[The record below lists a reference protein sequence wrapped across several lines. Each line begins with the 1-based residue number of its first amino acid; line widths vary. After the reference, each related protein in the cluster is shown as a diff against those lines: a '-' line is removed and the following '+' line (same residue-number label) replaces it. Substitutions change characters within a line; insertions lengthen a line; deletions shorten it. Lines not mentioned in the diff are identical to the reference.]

1 MSRLAEPVKAMF
13 ALVDVNNF
21 YVSCERAFE
30 PRLHNVPMVVLSNND
45 GCAVARSQEVKDL
58 GIKMG
63 QPWFKMKDLAKQHGI
78 IAFSSNYALYGDMS
92 NRATGVLRQFCPDI
106 EVYSIDESFLQVQGL
121 AQLYGGHHNMGQSI
135 KERVLQWTGLP
146 VCVGFGQTKTLAKF
160 ANHLAKKNPVFAG
173 VCDLS
178 SFDTQTLSH
187 WMGEYAVTEVWGV
200 GRRIGERLKNLGVTS
215 VLDLAR
221 IEPKILRNQ
230 FGVVLERTA
239 HELRGT
245 SCLALADVIPDK
257 QQIMSSRSFGKPVQT
272 LYELTESVSWHVAA
286 ASEKL
291 RRQRAYAGAIY
302 VFIQTNQ
309 FREDQKQY
317 NAGLVMSMPEP
328 TSDTL
333 ELTKHAISVL
343 KRLYR
348 PDYIYKKCG
357 IMLMDLSAEL
367 HQQTSVIASTLDPRS
382 AQKMQALDAI
392 NERFGR
398 GMIRSAACGT
408 SKRWAMRSEARSPR
422 YTTQWDE
429 LPVAR

>member
-1 MSRLAEPVKAMF
+1 MF

-78 IAFSSNYALYGDMS
+78 IAYSSNYALYGDMS
-92 NRATGVLRQFCPDI
+92 NRATAVLRQFCPDI

-121 AQLYGGHHNMGQSI
+121 AQLYGGYQNMGQSI
-135 KERVLQWTGLP
+135 RERVLQWTGLP

-160 ANHLAKKNPVFAG
+160 ANHLAKKNPAFAG

-178 SFDTQTLSH
+178 SFDNQTLRD
-187 WMGEYAVTEVWGV
+187 WMAKYAVTEVWGV
-200 GRRIGERLKNLGVTS
+200 GRRIGERLQTLGVAT
-215 VLDLAR
+215 VQDLAS

-245 SCLALADVIPDK
+245 SCLALEDVTPDK

-272 LYELTESVSWHVAA
+272 LYELTESVSWHISA

-291 RRQRAYAGAIY
+291 RRQHAYAGAIY

-317 NAGLVMSMPEP
+317 NAGLVMSLPEP

-333 ELTKHAISVL
+333 ELSKHALRVL

-348 PDYIYKKCG
+348 PDHIYKKCG
-357 IMLMDLSAEL
+357 IMLMDLSEEI
-367 HQQTSVIASTLDPRS
+367 HQQTSLIASTLDPRS
-382 AQKMQALDAI
+382 AQKMQALDEI